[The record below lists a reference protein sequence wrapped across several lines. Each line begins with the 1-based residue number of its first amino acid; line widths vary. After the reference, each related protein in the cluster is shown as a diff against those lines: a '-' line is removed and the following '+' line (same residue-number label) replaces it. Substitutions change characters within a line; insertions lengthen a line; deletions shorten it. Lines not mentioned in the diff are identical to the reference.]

1 MPVHCLAAPSR
12 CACQT
17 LLAMLCLGLT
27 SPLFANDTPDVLSQ
41 SAVLSPQAEHAVLLG
56 VTRAEDRLVA
66 VGERGVILLSDD
78 NGNSWRQI
86 QAPVSSTLT
95 AVQFVDGQQGWA
107 VGHAGVVLH
116 SADGGE
122 SWKLQLDG
130 NRAAQIEIKTA
141 RADQTNP
148 QRLQAA
154 ELLVADGADK
164 PFLALH
170 FSDPQH
176 GMVAGAYGLALR
188 TEDGGQ
194 NWQSMMGAIPNG
206 WGAHI
211 YAISR
216 RGPELYL
223 AGEQGFAARS
233 LDGGLSFERLEPSYE
248 GSFFA
253 QGLLP
258 GGELVLAGLRGTV
271 LLSRDRGDSFEQLHN
286 PIPVSINSAL
296 ASEGGLLLANQAGGL
311 LRVTADGKVV
321 PQSTAGSPVADL
333 VNAPNGQLVGVGFS
347 GTVSLAPRNLATT
360 QALAE

>member
-12 CACQT
+12 CARRT

-27 SPLFANDTPDVLSQ
+27 GPLFANDTPNVLSQ
-41 SAVLSPQAEHAVLLG
+41 PATLSPQAEHAVLLG
-56 VTRAEDRLVA
+56 VTRAEERLVA

-78 NGNSWRQI
+78 NGKSWRQV
-86 QAPVSSTLT
+86 QVPVSSTLT
-95 AVQFVDGQQGWA
+95 AVQFIDGQQGWA

-122 SWKLQLDG
+122 SWKLQLNG
-130 NRAAQIEIKTA
+130 HRAAEIEMKAA
-141 RADQTNP
+141 RADQTNA

-164 PFLALH
+164 PFLSLH
-170 FSDPQH
+170 FSDHQH

-188 TEDGGQ
+188 TEDGGLS
-194 NWQSMMGAIPNG
+194 WQSMMGEISNG

-211 YAISR
+211 YAISQ
-216 RGPELYL
+216 RGAELYL

-258 GGELVLAGLRGTV
+258 GGQLVLAGLRGTV
-271 LLSRDRGDSFEQLHN
+271 LLSRDRGDSFEKLHN
-286 PIPVSINSAL
+286 PIPISINSAL
-296 ASEGGLLLANQAGGL
+296 ASDGGLLLANQAGGL
-311 LRVTADGKVV
+311 LRVTEDGGVV
-321 PQSTAGSPVADL
+321 PLSTAGSPLADL
-333 VNAPNGQLVGVGFS
+333 VSAPNGQLVGVGFS
-347 GTVSLAPRNLATT
+347 GTVSLGPIDPATT